1 MDIVPIRD
9 KVNVV
14 FDGKF
19 RITLWSPPPPLIF
32 VLKNKIITRLSSQ
45 FMNKMMHPS
54 RKIKSV
60 GEIGQ
65 LDWKNPFINLHFIN

>member
-1 MDIVPIRD
+1 MDIVLIRD

-14 FDGKF
+14 FDGRF

-32 VLKNKIITRLSSQ
+32 VLKNKIITRLSLQ
-45 FMNKMMHPS
+45 FMN
-54 RKIKSV
+54 KIKSV